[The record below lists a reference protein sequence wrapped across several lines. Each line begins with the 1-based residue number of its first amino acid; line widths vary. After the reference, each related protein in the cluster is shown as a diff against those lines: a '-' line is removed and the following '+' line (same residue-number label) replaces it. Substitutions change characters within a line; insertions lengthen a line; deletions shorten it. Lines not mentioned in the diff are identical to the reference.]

1 MGESRLSQLTMAKSS
16 VKTDLERRALRG
28 MLADAFFRPE
38 SAVTIALVIL
48 LAFFLPKPFPGWE
61 WWFWL
66 IGGAL
71 AETAI
76 IYTSVTDPE
85 RGRQVVA
92 DMLRQEFDVAGF
104 NTAKY
109 RNYMEKALEY
119 RELIEEAAGRRR
131 RGVLRDHLQETA
143 RQIDKWIQ
151 SVYDIAQRLDQHS
164 QNDLIKRDIKAV
176 SKRIQ
181 ELERDHQREDSDR
194 VRTQLEQTLDAQ
206 RTQLSNLEH
215 LEDDMQRGELQLEH
229 TLARMG
235 TLYSQLLRVGA
246 KDVDSGRARRLHD
259 DMAEE
264 VQGLKDILDSM
275 DEVYE
280 TSASF

>member
-1 MGESRLSQLTMAKSS
+1 MAKSS

-71 AETAI
+71 AEAAI

-176 SKRIQ
+176 RKRIK
-181 ELERDHQREDSDR
+181 ELERDYEREDSDR

-206 RTQLSNLEH
+206 RTQLANLEH

-264 VQGLKDILDSM
+264 VQGLQDILDSM